1 VRDFSVALK
10 AGIAS
15 EVTTLGWLMSITRR
29 DGTIGRYNT
38 IGVDYT
44 FGGQSFKAYPGF
56 TMGAAR
62 FTDSLEA
69 GSLAIGSAADS
80 LGPITFTHA
89 VAGLYSGA
97 RVRLYLIDYTTGEGS
112 EIGWKWSIGNVTSLN
127 NGGVTFDIWSA
138 VRTNH
143 ALFLNKYQP
152 GCTTRLFTTRC
163 GVLKSAWEDSVTV
176 VTYSSAFSF
185 TISGVRTEGHTADWY
200 MDGAIQ
206 FQDGENAGFA
216 YDIRR
221 SSYAPSVAT
230 ITLRAPLRRPLTA
243 STTAKIVPGCNLT
256 TDANGCGRFSNYARY
271 QGFEH
276 LPDDQTQYGVEI
288 VDDSGA
294 PPVSQ
299 PPNDWDPFGTPSGWG
314 SWG

>member
-1 VRDFSVALK
+1 VQRTASAL
-10 AGIAS
+10 S
-15 EVTTLGWLMSITRR
+15 RS
-29 DGTIGRYNT
+29 
-38 IGVDYT
+38 
-44 FGGQSFKAYPGF
+44 Q
-56 TMGAAR
+56 
-62 FTDSLEA
+62 
-69 GSLAIGSAADS
+69 
-80 LGPITFTHA
+80 HA
-89 VAGLYSGA
+89 VSGLYSGA

-127 NGGVTFDIWSA
+127 NGAVTFDIWSA

-288 VDDSGA
+288 VTIAGA